1 MPHHT
6 LWLQAVQQSGNWSRY
21 ILFHRAFTFLECI
34 SIPYT
39 CQWAI
44 AFDQRALVAYSPMIT
59 EFIVTSGEQPKR
71 LDVFL
76 VNRER
81 DISRSALQRL
91 IEMGRIR
98 LNDQVVRASQKIKP
112 GDRITMDVPKP
123 EPLSIRGEAIPLDVL
138 FEDEALL
145 VLNKPPGIVAH
156 PAPGNWTGTLVNAL
170 LHHFQTSGGTIS
182 TIGGKERPGL
192 VHRLD
197 KETSGIMVITKTDS
211 AHRALAAQF
220 KLHTITRMYEALVW
234 GVPKKGRG
242 LIDLAIGRDIKDRK
256 KFSARTTSP
265 KQSTTEYVVTRRYGK
280 VAAHVL
286 LYPRTGRTHQL
297 RVHLTS
303 LGHPILGDRTYG
315 GLKVSGIDGI
325 EIPRVML
332 HARTLGFIHPTTG
345 TMEEFTRPVPED
357 METVMSHLER
367 KMVMAE
373 NTSGHKS
380 QHARS

>member
-1 MPHHT
+1 
-6 LWLQAVQQSGNWSRY
+6 
-21 ILFHRAFTFLECI
+21 
-34 SIPYT
+34 
-39 CQWAI
+39 
-44 AFDQRALVAYSPMIT
+44 MIT
-59 EFIVTSGEQPKR
+59 EFVVTSGEQPKR

-91 IEMGRIR
+91 IELGRIR
-98 LNDQVVRASQKIKP
+98 LNDQVVKASQKIKP

-123 EPLSIRGEAIPLDVL
+123 EPLSIRGEAIPLDIL
-138 FEDEALL
+138 FEDDFLL

-197 KETSGIMVITKTDS
+197 KETSGIMVVTKTDA
-211 AHRALAAQF
+211 AHRALATQF
-220 KLHTITRMYEALVW
+220 KLHTITRVYEAVVW

-242 LIDLAIGRDIKDRK
+242 VIELAIGRDVKDRK

-265 KQSTTEYVVTRRYGK
+265 KQSSTEYVVARRYGK

-303 LGHPILGDRTYG
+303 LGHPILGDHTYG
-315 GLKVSGIDGI
+315 GRRVCAI
-325 EIPRVML
+325 EELTIPRVML
-332 HARTLGFIHPTTG
+332 HARTLGFIHPSTG
-345 TMEEFTRPVPED
+345 VLKEFTRPVPAD
-357 METVMSHLER
+357 METVMSELE
-367 KMVMAE
+367 
-373 NTSGHKS
+373 
-380 QHARS
+380 QHAIPGENASKK

>member
-1 MPHHT
+1 
-6 LWLQAVQQSGNWSRY
+6 
-21 ILFHRAFTFLECI
+21 
-34 SIPYT
+34 
-39 CQWAI
+39 
-44 AFDQRALVAYSPMIT
+44 MIT

-91 IEMGRIR
+91 IELGRIR
-98 LNDQVVRASQKIKP
+98 LNDQVVKPSQKIRP

-123 EPLSIRGEAIPLDVL
+123 EPLSIRGEAIPLDIL
-138 FEDEALL
+138 YEDESLL

-170 LHHFQTSGGTIS
+170 LHHFQTSRGTIS

-197 KETSGIMVITKTDS
+197 KETSGIMVITKTDA

-220 KLHTITRMYEALVW
+220 KLHTITRVYEALVW

-242 LIDLAIGRDIKDRK
+242 LIELAIGRDIKDRK

-265 KQSTTEYVVTRRYGK
+265 KQSLTEYVIARRYGK

-303 LGHPILGDRTYG
+303 LGHPILGDQTYG
-315 GLKVSGIDGI
+315 GRRVCSI
-325 EIPRVML
+325 ERLTIPRVML
-332 HARTLGFIHPTTG
+332 HARTLGFIHPRTG
-345 TMEEFTRPVPED
+345 VPEQFTRPVPAD
-357 METVMSHLER
+357 METVMSELEQQ
-367 KMVMAE
+367 AIPEE
-373 NTSGHKS
+373 NASKNRCQPS
-380 QHARS
+380 RC